1 METYPARPAPLG
13 RMARADEHG
22 HPITATPAQRMAL
35 RVLQAA
41 CVMAALAAATYKLFE
56 LDRFF
61 VPKELV
67 LHLAALLA
75 AVLCIGA
82 TRRTQISRVDLL
94 LGGFLL
100 LSAASAALAQNP
112 WNGVRALAVSASGVA
127 VFWCARSLGRAGLA
141 RPLLVAIAAAVVV
154 GAATS
159 LAQTYGVRTDFFSLN
174 RAPGGTLGNRNF
186 VAHLCAFGLPVLFL
200 CALRAYRGLGTL
212 LGALGV
218 AAVAGTLVLT
228 RSRAAWLGVV
238 AVLGVFLVGWLLV
251 PTARRSVRH
260 WMRLLLLLA
269 STAGGVAAV
278 LSLPN
283 TLHWTSDNP
292 YAETAQGLVNAKEG
306 SGRGRLLQWKN
317 TAKMAASHP
326 VLGVGPGNWAVH
338 YPRYARASDPSMSNS
353 DAGVTSNPWPSS
365 DWVAFVAE
373 RGIVATALLLL
384 AFAGLALAALHRMR
398 AARDADEGLAAL
410 ALAAMVAGALVVGAF
425 DAVLLLGLPSLL
437 IWSALGVLSA
447 DEPGTWERAVPVPVR
462 GLGMLLALVVFGA
475 FTLKSAGQLAAMSEY
490 ESAAGRVSRLER
502 AASLDPGSYRIQL
515 RLARSSAPCAVR
527 RAAADQAHRLFPQ
540 AAAAKSL
547 QGTCGRG
554 RRHRRR

>member
-1 METYPARPAPLG
+1 MDTYPARTAPLG
-13 RMARADEHG
+13 RLARADEHG
-22 HPITATPAQRMAL
+22 RPVAASPAQRLAL
-35 RVLQAA
+35 RVLQVA
-41 CVMAALAAATYKLFE
+41 CVVAVLAAATYKVFE

-67 LHLAALLA
+67 LNLAALLA
-75 AVLCIGA
+75 AVLCLGA
-82 TRRTQISRVDLL
+82 ARRAQVSRVDLL

-112 WNGVRALAVSASGVA
+112 WAGVRAFAVSASGIA
-127 VFWCARSLGRAGLA
+127 LFWCARSIGRAGLA
-141 RPLLVAIAAAVVV
+141 RPLLAAIAAAVVV

-200 CALRAYRGLGTL
+200 CALRAYRFLGTL

-228 RSRAAWLGVV
+228 RSRAAWLGVA
-238 AVLGVFLVGWLLV
+238 AVLAVFLVGWLLV
-251 PTARRSVRH
+251 PPARRSARH
-260 WMRLLLLLA
+260 WTRLLLLLA
-269 STAGGVAAV
+269 AAAGGGAAAIV
-278 LSLPN
+278 LPN
-283 TLHWTSDNP
+283 TLHWTSSNP

-317 TAKMAASHP
+317 TAKMAAAHP
-326 VLGVGPGNWAVH
+326 VLGVGPGNWPVH
-338 YPRYARASDPSMSNS
+338 YPRYARASDPSMSDA

-365 DWVAFVAE
+365 DWVAFFSE
-373 RGIVATALLLL
+373 RGIVAGALLLL
-384 AFAGLALAALHRMR
+384 AFAGLAVAALHRMR

-410 ALAAMVAGALVVGAF
+410 ALAAMVAGAVVVGAF

-447 DEPGTWERAVPVPVR
+447 DEPGRWDVPVPVPLR
-462 GLGMLLALVVFGA
+462 ALGMLLAVAVFGA
-475 FTLKSAGQLAAMSEY
+475 FTLKSAGQILAMGVYA
-490 ESAAGRVSRLER
+490 SADRVAEVQR
-502 AASLDPGSYRIQL
+502 AARLDPGSYRVQL
-515 RLARSSAPCAVR
+515 KLARSSAPCAVR
-527 RAAADQAHRLFPQ
+527 RAAAERAHALYPE
-540 AAAAKSL
+540 AAAAKRL
-547 QGTCGRG
+547 RGTCGSG